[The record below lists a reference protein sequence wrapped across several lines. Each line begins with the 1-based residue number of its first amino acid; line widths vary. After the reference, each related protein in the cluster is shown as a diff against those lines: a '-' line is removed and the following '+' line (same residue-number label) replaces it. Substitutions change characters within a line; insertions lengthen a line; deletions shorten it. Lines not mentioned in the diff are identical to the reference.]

1 VRLLQIPKQPFGSCL
16 FNSLAHFLDLGV
28 DEVRAGDHVR
38 QAVATEILRNDMLD
52 RDWAI
57 TIMDY
62 TTTTTTCTN
71 TNTNSACGSGVR
83 LPAAGPRLLG
93 ERTAP

>member
-1 VRLLQIPKQPFGSCL
+1 L

-38 QAVATEILRNDMLD
+38 QAVANEILRNDMLD

-62 TTTTTTCTN
+62 VKQGDLKN
-71 TNTNSACGSGVR
+71 PGFGGSKCEFECECK
-83 LPAAGPRLLG
+83 PRYHHHHHHHHHNHHHNHQ
-93 ERTAP
+93 

>member
-1 VRLLQIPKQPFGSCL
+1 MRLLQIPKQPFGSCL

-38 QAVATEILRNDMLD
+38 QAAATEILRNDMASHMLD

-57 TIMDY
+57 T
-62 TTTTTTCTN
+62 
-71 TNTNSACGSGVR
+71 GSQ
-83 LPAAGPRLLG
+83 
-93 ERTAP
+93 